1 MNNYYYII
9 MNNFY
14 NFCNKIHMAI
24 EDLLCISEQKEF
36 IVELDIKDIYYLFT
50 IFISSDKFKKELT
63 SQNSILQKGIYS
75 LNIIYLHT
83 NEELFDFSIL
93 YLEKIEKE
101 IKENKMTEQKYI
113 VLANYLKKIIDL
125 KNNMIK
131 YNFVYNEEELVIYK
145 KNNKYTYE
153 FYF

>member
-1 MNNYYYII
+1 

-24 EDLLCISEQKEF
+24 EELLCISEQKEF
-36 IVELDIKDIYYLFT
+36 IVDLDTKDIYYLFT
-50 IFISSDKFKKELT
+50 IFISSDKFKKEYPAN
-63 SQNSILQKGIYS
+63 NSILQKGIYS

-83 NEELFDFSIL
+83 LEELFDFSIL

-101 IKENKMTEQKYI
+101 IKEDKMTEQKYI
-113 VLANYLKKIIDL
+113 VLANYLKKIIEL

-145 KNNKYTYE
+145 KNNNYTYE